1 MSERKG
7 QETPDNMASDTQ
19 AEDEGEEGRT
29 KENEYE
35 PLKDI
40 IESDQAVEPDAK
52 VFEELK
58 VVPEEEEEG
67 SEKEK
72 MVIAYATHKRQ
83 LVEHTISRRQ
93 HQRRRRQRRRK

>member
-7 QETPDNMASDTQ
+7 QETPYNMASGTQ

-29 KENEYE
+29 EENEYE

-52 VFEELK
+52 VVEELK
-58 VVPEEEEEG
+58 VVPEEEEG

-72 MVIAYATHKRQ
+72 MAITHKRQ
-83 LVEHTISRRQ
+83 LVEHTISKKQHQRR
-93 HQRRRRQRRRK
+93 QRRRRQK